1 MAHFPADPT
10 FDGKRL
16 PIYWAT
22 DDHDL
27 SRIKA
32 AKLAL
37 AIPYTVYPSAASA
50 STDGRILAVGG
61 HPPFL
66 CDYALVSPSSGPEG
80 VQAALSWVLG
90 DHEDPRATLL
100 IDTLRHVFG
109 PAVRELTAEELAAE
123 ERLRAYQQRDD

>member
-1 MAHFPADPT
+1 MAHFPADPQ

-16 PIYWAT
+16 HIYWAT
-22 DDHDL
+22 EDRDL

-37 AIPYTVYPSAASA
+37 GIPYTVYPSTASA
-50 STDGRILAVGG
+50 STNARILAVGG

-90 DHEDPRATLL
+90 DHEDPRATLIL
-100 IDTLRHVFG
+100 DTLRHVFG
-109 PAVRELTAEELAAE
+109 PGVRELTADELAAE
-123 ERLRAYQQRDD
+123 ERLAAYQQGRD